1 MRVLM
6 AEGPTSAKACRWE
19 KVRRVLG
26 RVELGQRGYG
36 SVSLGDCW
44 LIGNGTCLCQ
54 IMPSRCPR
62 TRRHRAVWEPGRGK
76 HLCASSTGLDS
87 YPSLPRRFCYSSSFC
102 SLSPNS
108 TGLSSVLPDC
118 LNSATSSSNYF
129 DFGKLLNWL

>member
-19 KVRRVLG
+19 KVWRVLG

-44 LIGNGTCLCQ
+44 LKGNGTCLCQ
-54 IMPSRCPR
+54 IMPRRCPR
-62 TRRHRAVWEPGRGK
+62 IRRHRAVWEPGRGK

-87 YPSLPRRFCYSSSFC
+87 HPSPPLTFLLFLIILQPQPRLHRTFISSSRVSQF
-102 SLSPNS
+102 S
-108 TGLSSVLPDC
+108 
-118 LNSATSSSNYF
+118 
-129 DFGKLLNWL
+129 DFKLKLF